1 MLEVLVWFPS
11 RSPGVWSL
19 EMAQVDLLPLPV
31 LVVIGV
37 QVPHRPALLADGIAK
52 LPVISW
58 IAML

>member
-1 MLEVLVWFPS
+1 
-11 RSPGVWSL
+11 
-19 EMAQVDLLPLPV
+19 MAQVDLLPLPV